1 MPSRFLVTIAR
12 LALVTVSSSRITTSP
27 ALTRSPSCTRT
38 SPTMPPVR
46 CCTFLM
52 FESTT
57 TDPLAMTAPANC
69 VVDAHPPTPPASS
82 ATTATPAKRW
92 RRIERR
98 EAAASFCI
106 DRSSDIRNHLQGP
119 QRQSRLMSYHL
130 GRDLILGPKGLR
142 ASLIHH
148 QQM

>member
-1 MPSRFLVTIAR
+1 
-12 LALVTVSSSRITTSP
+12 
-27 ALTRSPSCTRT
+27 
-38 SPTMPPVR
+38 MPPVR

-57 TDPLAMTAPANC
+57 TDPPAITAPANC

-82 ATTATPAKRW
+82 ATTATPAAKC

-98 EAAASFCI
+98 EAVLIVFASGI
-106 DRSSDIRNHLQGP
+106 GHHLQRP
-119 QRQSRLMSYHL
+119 QLRNSFASHHL
-130 GRDLILGPKGLR
+130 GRDLILGSEGLR

>member
-1 MPSRFLVTIAR
+1 MAI
-12 LALVTVSSSRITTSP
+12 
-27 ALTRSPSCTRT
+27 
-38 SPTMPPVR
+38 
-46 CCTFLM
+46 
-52 FESTT
+52 
-57 TDPLAMTAPANC
+57 TAPANC

-106 DRSSDIRNHLQGP
+106 DRSSDIRDHLQGP

-148 QQM
+148 QQMVDRRERARPVRDDDDDTASTAHAENSLRERLLADRVEVGAGLVEHHQERV